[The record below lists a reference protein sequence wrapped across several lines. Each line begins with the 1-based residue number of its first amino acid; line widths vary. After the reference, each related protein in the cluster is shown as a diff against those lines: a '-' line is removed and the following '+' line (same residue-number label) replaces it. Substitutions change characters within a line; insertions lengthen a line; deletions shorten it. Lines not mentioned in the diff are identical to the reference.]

1 MRSPVPFLA
10 FACTLVLAAGCS
22 DASVELLDPGF
33 QPATN
38 PALPARDEAA
48 AAAFPSGSFAVR
60 TEVFVGRG
68 SLPAWNVDG
77 YVEFASTG
85 ACAMDLTMTQAD
97 GLFRDSY
104 DSQTYEE
111 YVAENPLAPLPFRAE
126 VPKLSPLL
134 GFPALQELRQP
145 LGGLAWARTS
155 AASFLGV
162 SPHAG
167 TWIDAHDPWF
177 PLLDLVPLL
186 PSTMLTSNLPAAAPL
201 AGTGPS
207 WCSVP
212 LLAYVAVATARADG
226 GVSLRFDRAKF
237 CALER
242 ASLQAGLALQL
253 AAYDPDE
260 SGRILLHNAAA
271 GRAQSCGF
279 DLLSSATRTM
289 EVSPTVD
296 GFVVSAS
303 HESGFPLFR
312 AVFTRTAARVVSA
325 PDLSGFL
332 DVVVARRAAGIEFL
346 ELYEMSPAQLRSAPR
361 D

>member
-1 MRSPVPFLA
+1 MRRAVQLSLLVS
-10 FACTLVLAAGCS
+10 VLALFAGCTS
-22 DASVELLDPGF
+22 DSVTLLDPGF
-33 QPATN
+33 QPSAN

-48 AAAFPSGSFAVR
+48 AAAFPPGSFSVH

-77 YVEFASTG
+77 YVEFTPAG

-104 DSQTYEE
+104 DPQAYEE
-111 YVAENPLAPLPFRAE
+111 YVVKNPLAPLPFRAD
-126 VPKLSPLL
+126 VPASSPLF
-134 GFPALQELRQP
+134 GFPARQELRQP
-145 LGGLAWARTS
+145 LGGLAWVRTS
-155 AASFLGV
+155 PSPDLGS
-162 SPHAG
+162 SPHSG

-186 PSTMLTSNLPAAAPL
+186 PSTMLTSNLPSAAPL

-207 WCSVP
+207 WCSLP
-212 LLAYVAVATARADG
+212 LLAHIAVASQRPDG
-226 GVSLRFDRAKF
+226 GVSLRFDRGKF

-253 AAYDPDE
+253 DAYDPDG
-260 SGRILLHNAAA
+260 SGEVLLRNVAAA
-271 GRAQSCGF
+271 RAQSCGF
-279 DLLSSATRTM
+279 DLLSSATKTM
-289 EVSPTVD
+289 EVSPTAD
-296 GFVVSAS
+296 GFTVSVA

-325 PDLSGFL
+325 PAESGFL
-332 DVVVARRAAGIEFL
+332 DVVAARRAAGTSFR
-346 ELYEMSPAQLRSAPR
+346 ELYEMAPSQLRSPSR
-361 D
+361 G